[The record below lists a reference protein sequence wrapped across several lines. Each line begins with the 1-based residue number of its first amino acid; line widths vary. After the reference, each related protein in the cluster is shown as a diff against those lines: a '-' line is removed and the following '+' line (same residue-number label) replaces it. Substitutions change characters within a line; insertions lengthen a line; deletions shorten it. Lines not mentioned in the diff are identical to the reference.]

1 MILAALGAALLQGF
15 LGSLHCVGMCGPFVH
30 ALNSQ
35 PGSSFAINLSY
46 NLGRTLSYMSVGLLL
61 GLTGAGANAFL
72 FSKAAALFGGLLLLY
87 FGLAY
92 IWPARFP
99 GPARWHVPARLTRAL
114 GSLLNTREHRVENAL
129 LFGMASGLLPC
140 GLLYPAYGVALSAG
154 DPGAA
159 ALVMFVFSLGMY
171 PALFVAGYSSRTA
184 WARLNSG
191 ALRYAMGALM
201 IGLGVFTIYWRLAHP
216 HDHSQHGAAAGVS
229 EEFPICTSSQGAAH

>member
-1 MILAALGAALLQGF
+1 MILAALGAALVQGF
-15 LGSLHCVGMCGPFVH
+15 FGSVHCVGMCGPFVH

-35 PGSSFAINLSY
+35 PGAAFSVNLSY

-72 FSKAAALFGGLLLLY
+72 FSKAAAVFGGLLLFY

-99 GPARWHVPARLTRAL
+99 GPARWHAPARLTRAL

-140 GLLYPAYGVALSAG
+140 GLLYPAYGVALSVG
-154 DPGAA
+154 DPGGA
-159 ALVMFVFSLGMY
+159 ALVMFVFSLGAY
-171 PALFVAGYSSRTA
+171 PALFIAGYSSRTA
-184 WARLNSG
+184 WARFNGG
-191 ALRYAMGALM
+191 ALRYAMGVLM
-201 IGLGVFTIYWRLAHP
+201 IALGVFTIYWRLAHP
-216 HDHSQHGAAAGVS
+216 HDHTQHSASAA
-229 EEFPICTSSQGAAH
+229 EEFPICTSTPGGTR